1 MHRVITHAA
10 LGFCLVTGLTVPAF
24 AQDAPP
30 PGPPPSTPPP
40 SVAVRAPRKPAV
52 FRAYGSFDR
61 MTMTASQSFDA
72 MFGSSSLTGF
82 GAGVEA
88 LDLWKGVFGR
98 VTFGFHGSGE
108 GSRVVVSSDGQVIDM
123 GIPFE
128 VSLNDFSFGGGW
140 RQTVSPRLVAY
151 GGAGF
156 TRASYSEKSDGVKGD
171 GESFVGQNIF
181 GGVEFALSGWL
192 IVGGE
197 VEWRTLPDALG
208 QFPDTVSQAFNET
221 NLGGTALRVLFG
233 IRK

>member
-10 LGFCLVTGLTVPAF
+10 LGFCLATAFATPAF
-24 AQDAPP
+24 AQDAPAVP
-30 PGPPPSTPPP
+30 TAATPAP
-40 SVAVRAPRKPAV
+40 SVVVRAPAKPAI

-61 MTMTASQSFDA
+61 MAMTASQSFDA

-82 GAGVEA
+82 GAGAEV
-88 LDLWKGVFGR
+88 LDLWKGVFAR
-98 VTFGFHGSGE
+98 ITFGFHSSGE
-108 GSRVVVSSDGQVIDM
+108 GSRVIVSEDGEVIDM

-128 VSLNDFSFGGGW
+128 VSVNDFSFGGGW
-140 RQTVSPRLVAY
+140 RQAINARLVAY

-156 TRASYSEKSDGVKGD
+156 TRASYSQTSDGVED
-171 GESFVGQNIF
+171 DSSSFVGQNIF
-181 GGVEFALSGWL
+181 GGVEFGLGKLL

-208 QFPDTVSQAFNET
+208 QLPLTVSQAFNET
-221 NLGGTALRVLFG
+221 NLGGTTLRVLVG